1 MEQGKIIGIIV
12 PLRGD
17 HIFPYA
23 HCLFSGNTKSKPHD
37 PGNAVY
43 ETAVK
48 WYNDVT

>member
-1 MEQGKIIGIIV
+1 MEQGKIIGIILLCAAITFS
-12 PLRGD
+12 LRAL
-17 HIFPYA
+17 P
-23 HCLFSGNTKSKPHD
+23 FSGNTKSKPHD